1 MSSVSVVTNA
11 LRLRSFYW
19 WILKEES
26 MPVTLILRKKEY
38 TVEGTITVKDA
49 LKQLGLSSESHLVV
63 RDGQLLTE
71 NDALRNGE
79 VVKLVAV
86 ISGG

>member
-1 MSSVSVVTNA
+1 
-11 LRLRSFYW
+11 
-19 WILKEES
+19 

-38 TVEGTITVKDA
+38 TVEGTIPVKDA
-49 LKQLGLSSESHLVV
+49 LKKLGLSPESHLVV

>member
-1 MSSVSVVTNA
+1 
-11 LRLRSFYW
+11 
-19 WILKEES
+19 

-49 LKQLGLSSESHLVV
+49 LKQLGLSPESHRVV

-79 VVKLVAV
+79 VAKLVAV

>member
-1 MSSVSVVTNA
+1 
-11 LRLRSFYW
+11 
-19 WILKEES
+19 

-49 LKQLGLSSESHLVV
+49 LKQLGLSPESHLVV

-86 ISGG
+86 IAGG

>member
-1 MSSVSVVTNA
+1 
-11 LRLRSFYW
+11 
-19 WILKEES
+19 

>member
-1 MSSVSVVTNA
+1 
-11 LRLRSFYW
+11 
-19 WILKEES
+19 

-38 TVEGTITVKDA
+38 TVEGTITVKEA
-49 LKQLGLSSESHLVV
+49 LKQLGLSPESHLVV
-63 RDGQLLTE
+63 RDGRLLTE

>member
-1 MSSVSVVTNA
+1 
-11 LRLRSFYW
+11 
-19 WILKEES
+19 

-49 LKQLGLSSESHLVV
+49 LKQLGLSPESHLVV
-63 RDGQLLTE
+63 RDGQLLNE
-71 NDALRNGE
+71 NDVLRNGE
-79 VVKLVAV
+79 TAKLVAV

>member
-1 MSSVSVVTNA
+1 
-11 LRLRSFYW
+11 
-19 WILKEES
+19 

-38 TVEGTITVKDA
+38 TVEGTVTVKDA
-49 LKQLGLSSESHLVV
+49 LKQLGLSPESHLVV

>member
-1 MSSVSVVTNA
+1 
-11 LRLRSFYW
+11 
-19 WILKEES
+19 

-49 LKQLGLSSESHLVV
+49 LKQLGLSPESHLVV

-79 VVKLVAV
+79 VVKLLAV

>member
-1 MSSVSVVTNA
+1 
-11 LRLRSFYW
+11 
-19 WILKEES
+19 

-38 TVEGTITVKDA
+38 TVEGTIAVKDA
-49 LKQLGLSSESHLVV
+49 LKQLGLSPESHLVV
-63 RDGQLLTE
+63 RNGELLTE
-71 NDALRNGE
+71 NDVLRNGE

>member
-1 MSSVSVVTNA
+1 
-11 LRLRSFYW
+11 
-19 WILKEES
+19 

-38 TVEGTITVKDA
+38 YIEGTLTVKDA
-49 LKQLGLSSESHLVV
+49 LKQLGLSPESHLVV
-63 RDGQLLTE
+63 RDGLLLNE
-71 NDALRNGE
+71 NDVLRNGE

>member
-1 MSSVSVVTNA
+1 
-11 LRLRSFYW
+11 
-19 WILKEES
+19 

-49 LKQLGLSSESHLVV
+49 LKQLGPSPESHLVV

-79 VVKLVAV
+79 VAKLVAV

>member
-1 MSSVSVVTNA
+1 
-11 LRLRSFYW
+11 
-19 WILKEES
+19 

-38 TVEGTITVKDA
+38 TVEGTITVKEA
-49 LKQLGLSSESHLVV
+49 LKQLGLSPESHLVV
-63 RDGQLLTE
+63 RDGKLLTE

>member
-1 MSSVSVVTNA
+1 
-11 LRLRSFYW
+11 
-19 WILKEES
+19 

-49 LKQLGLSSESHLVV
+49 LKQLGLSPESHLVV
-63 RDGQLLTE
+63 RDGVLLNE
-71 NDALRNGE
+71 NDVLRNGE

>member
-1 MSSVSVVTNA
+1 
-11 LRLRSFYW
+11 
-19 WILKEES
+19 

-49 LKQLGLSSESHLVV
+49 LKQLGLSPESHLVV
-63 RDGQLLTE
+63 RNGQLLTE

>member
-1 MSSVSVVTNA
+1 
-11 LRLRSFYW
+11 
-19 WILKEES
+19 

-49 LKQLGLSSESHLVV
+49 LKQLGLSPESHLVV
-63 RDGQLLTE
+63 RDGLLLNE
-71 NDALRNGE
+71 NDVLRNGE

>member
-1 MSSVSVVTNA
+1 
-11 LRLRSFYW
+11 
-19 WILKEES
+19 

-49 LKQLGLSSESHLVV
+49 LKQLGLSPESHLVV